1 MNDTTK
7 CYSEPICLPEGIPAA
22 DFEADLQRVQAG
34 VAAARDEAELLQSAR
49 QIQELVHRLVD
60 QTQASRPMTL
70 FISLLNDLLTR
81 RVLEIAAAASG
92 LDDVRWCWISLGS
105 EGRQEQTL
113 SSDQDNGIIFA
124 AEAKADVIRSKMLP
138 LAQRINAT
146 LDACGFPLCSGGVMA
161 GNPEWCL
168 SLPEWKERFRN
179 WIMEGDPQA
188 LLNASIFFDLRPLY
202 GATDLADELG
212 DWLARE
218 AAANSRFQF
227 QMAANALK
235 REVPL
240 GMFNRF
246 VVDKHGK
253 YPGTIDMK
261 VGVAALFVDA
271 ARIYGLASGRHASNT
286 AERFRLAVGAHRLH
300 PNDAERW
307 ITAFYFV
314 QMLRLKIQQRS
325 YQLGQEMH
333 NHLAP
338 RELDR
343 SDRWFL
349 RDALLQARSL
359 HRRLQ
364 LDFPGSHGMF

>member
-1 MNDTTK
+1 MIDPIFH
-7 CYSEPICLPEGIPAA
+7 SPEPISLPEGIPAA
-22 DFEADLQRVQAG
+22 QF
-34 VAAARDEAELLQSAR
+34 EAELRQVQHVVASAADEAGLLLAAR
-49 QIQELVHRLVD
+49 RIQELVHRLVD
-60 QTQASRPMTL
+60 QTQAARAMTL

-81 RVLEIAAAASG
+81 RVIEVVSAEAAIDG
-92 LDDVRWCWISLGS
+92 VRWCWISLGS

-124 AEAKADVIRSKMLP
+124 GDMEASALRSKMLP
-138 LAQRINAT
+138 LAQRINT
-146 LDACGFPLCSGGVMA
+146 MLDACGFPLCTGEVMA
-161 GNPEWCL
+161 SNPEWCL

-179 WIMEGDPQA
+179 WIIEGDPQA

-202 GATDLADELG
+202 GATELSG
-212 DWLARE
+212 ELTEWLARE
-218 AAANSRFQF
+218 AAANPRFQF
-227 QMAANALK
+227 QMAANAMK
-235 REVPL
+235 RNVPL
-240 GMFNRF
+240 GLFNRF

-253 YPGTIDMK
+253 YPGTIDLK
-261 VGVAALFVDA
+261 VGVSALFVDA
-271 ARIYGLASGRHASNT
+271 ARIYGLACGSHASNT
-286 AERFRLAVGAHRLH
+286 AERFQQAVNARRLH
-300 PNDAERW
+300 PKDAERW
-307 ITAFYFV
+307 IRAFYFV

-325 YQLGQEMH
+325 YRLGQEMH

-364 LDFPGSHGMF
+364 LDYPGSHGMF